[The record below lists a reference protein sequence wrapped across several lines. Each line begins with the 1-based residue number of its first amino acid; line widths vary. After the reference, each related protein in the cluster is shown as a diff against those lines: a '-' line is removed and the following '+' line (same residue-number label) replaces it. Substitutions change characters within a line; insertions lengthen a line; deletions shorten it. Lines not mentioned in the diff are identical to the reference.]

1 MEDRQRQLLGLIE
14 QAIGKAAYTG
24 DVSEEGADA
33 EGDADAV
40 EAEMVI
46 TS

>member
-1 MEDRQRQLLGLIE
+1 MRPEPKLIE

-24 DVSEEGADA
+24 DLSEERVDV

-46 TS
+46 AS